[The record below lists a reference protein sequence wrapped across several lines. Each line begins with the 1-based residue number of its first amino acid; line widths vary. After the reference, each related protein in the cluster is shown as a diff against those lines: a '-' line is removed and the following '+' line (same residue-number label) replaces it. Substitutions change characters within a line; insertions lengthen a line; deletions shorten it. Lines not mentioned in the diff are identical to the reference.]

1 MVALTVGALDTFCDV
16 DSLVATE
23 WRVVVGFDV
32 SVETNVDSVEISVLV
47 SVDRTVLNVDVVSFD
62 TCDEVSKF
70 VTGTDVSE
78 GDVSVTAV
86 DTKVVFVCVKVD
98 VEPSVVSVVVSSD
111 ESLPVVDTKAV
122 VFVVDLEDSTEEVSK
137 EVGERDPVE
146 VKSNSVVSSF
156 ETAD

>member
-62 TCDEVSKF
+62 TCDEVSKL
-70 VTGTDVSE
+70 VTGIDVSE

-98 VEPSVVSVVVSSD
+98 LEPSVVSVVVSSD
-111 ESLPVVDTKAV
+111 ESLPVV
-122 VFVVDLEDSTEEVSK
+122 FVVDSTEEVSK
-137 EVGERDPVE
+137 EVGERDPIE
-146 VKSNSVVSSF
+146 VKSNSVVSCVES
-156 ETAD
+156 ED